1 MICAK
6 PDGTSVSLVYVLASV
21 YVKLYTEV
29 MRMNKLVIRPN
40 KYGGKSSVVS
50 ARIPDEMLAQLDD
63 LSAKTGRSRNE
74 LLVTMIEFALDHIEI
89 DYTDKK

>member
-6 PDGTSVSLVYVLASV
+6 PDGTSVSLVYILASV

>member
-1 MICAK
+1 MYI
-6 PDGTSVSLVYVLASV
+6 LVSV
-21 YVKLYTEV
+21 YGKLYTDV

>member
-1 MICAK
+1 MHAPIK
-6 PDGTSVSLVYVLASV
+6 N
-21 YVKLYTEV
+21 VKLYTEV

-40 KYGGKSSVVS
+40 KYGSKSSVVS

-63 LSAKTGRSRNE
+63 LSAKTGRSRND

>member
-1 MICAK
+1 MHAPIK
-6 PDGTSVSLVYVLASV
+6 N
-21 YVKLYTEV
+21 VKLYTEV

-89 DYTDKK
+89 DYSDTK

>member
-1 MICAK
+1 MHAPIK
-6 PDGTSVSLVYVLASV
+6 N
-21 YVKLYTEV
+21 VKLYTEV

-40 KYGGKSSVVS
+40 KYGSKSSVVS

-89 DYTDKK
+89 DYTDEK

>member
-1 MICAK
+1 MHAPIK
-6 PDGTSVSLVYVLASV
+6 N
-21 YVKLYTEV
+21 VKLYTEV

>member
-1 MICAK
+1 MYI
-6 PDGTSVSLVYVLASV
+6 LVSV
-21 YVKLYTEV
+21 YGKLYTEV

>member
-1 MICAK
+1 MHAPIK
-6 PDGTSVSLVYVLASV
+6 N
-21 YVKLYTEV
+21 VKLYTEV

-63 LSAKTGRSRNE
+63 LSAKTGRSRND

>member
-1 MICAK
+1 MHAPIK
-6 PDGTSVSLVYVLASV
+6 N
-21 YVKLYTEV
+21 VKLYTEV
-29 MRMNKLVIRPN
+29 MIMNKLVIRPN

-89 DYTDKK
+89 DYADTK

>member
-1 MICAK
+1 
-6 PDGTSVSLVYVLASV
+6 
-21 YVKLYTEV
+21 

-89 DYTDKK
+89 DYMDKK

>member
-1 MICAK
+1 MHAPIK
-6 PDGTSVSLVYVLASV
+6 N
-21 YVKLYTEV
+21 VKLYTEV

-63 LSAKTGRSRNE
+63 LSAKTGRLRND